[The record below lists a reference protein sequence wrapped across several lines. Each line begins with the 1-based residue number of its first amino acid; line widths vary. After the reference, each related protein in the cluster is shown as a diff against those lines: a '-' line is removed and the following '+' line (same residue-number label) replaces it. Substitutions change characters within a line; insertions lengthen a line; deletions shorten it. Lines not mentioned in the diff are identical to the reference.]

1 MADQQTPSPL
11 TGEGWGEG
19 ENLISDGAL
28 SDLRV
33 VEYSLG
39 PAGSMCGKA
48 FADLGADVLKIEP
61 PDGDPARILGP
72 FPDDISD
79 PESSGIFLYLNA
91 SKRGSTLDL
100 RQESD
105 RRLMHGLAAGADIFI
120 TDVQPKQASDLSID
134 SATIGGL
141 SRRLIR
147 VYVTPFGNTG
157 PYRDWKGTD
166 LIAWHMG
173 GMGWES
179 PAMFVTDP
187 EAHGPLRGTGNMGM
201 YFAGWVAAAGA
212 MCALFHRE
220 AYGGGQEI
228 DVSAMD
234 AVASHIR
241 GNFATYSYDIARLP
255 ESREKL
261 FFPWIW
267 EAEDG
272 YASQTFLLDHWWEG
286 LKRLMGSPPW
296 AEAQEFDTLGGR
308 RDNRD
313 RIEPGVAEWTRRHK
327 RSDLYQMLQGNGIP
341 CFPVQTVDEVVHSD
355 HYTARGFFVE
365 QHHPVTG
372 LVNQPGPAVRF
383 SGTPW
388 SLRSPA
394 PMLGQHNE
402 DLSRDV
408 LVERID
414 TLRTGPLEGQTS
426 STITQENAGLG
437 FTQQTSSTLT
447 GEGWSEG
454 EDPPPP
460 TDVTRNRPLE
470 GIRIIDFGWILSVPY
485 AGGWL
490 GSLGAEVIRVE
501 SNTRLEPG
509 RSALGGGADGVGGVN
524 RSAIWNCLNH
534 SKLGVTLNIR
544 DPEAQALVKELV
556 SVSDVVIENFSTGV
570 LDRLGLG
577 YEDLRKVRPDLIMLS
592 GSTMGTF
599 GPDSGSTGFGPNVCS
614 YAGQPSITGYE
625 GGQPQN
631 LGGNWPD
638 YLVGTMMVHSVLSA
652 LWHRRKTGQGQRI
665 ELAMA
670 EVISSMIPEAFLDY
684 TMNHRVPERVG
695 NHDPHMA
702 PHNVYRCSGV
712 DDWVAIAVQG
722 DAAWLRLCHEIGQP
736 DLASDPLFRTLE
748 SRKLNEDALDALVS
762 EWTGDRT
769 SVDVTHQLQSAGIA
783 AGPVMDVIAL
793 MVDEH
798 YRERGNIVEMDHT
811 EVGLRE
817 VAGLPIRFS
826 EIPRPAYYTAPL
838 LGEHNDEVL
847 CGLLGHLQDRIAS
860 LKASGAIH

>member
-11 TGEGWGEG
+11 TGAGWGEG

-48 FADLGADVLKIEP
+48 FADLGAEVLKIEP
-61 PDGDPARILGP
+61 PDGDPARSLGP

-91 SKRGSTLDL
+91 NKRGSTLDL

-120 TDVQPKQASDLSID
+120 TDVQPNQASDLSID

-157 PYRDWKGTD
+157 PYRDWKGAD

-220 AYGGGQEI
+220 AYGVGQEI

-296 AEAQEFDTLGGR
+296 ADAQEFDTLGGR

-355 HYTARGFFVE
+355 HYTERGFFVD
-365 QHHPVTG
+365 QRHPVAG
-372 LVNQPGPAVRF
+372 VIKQPGPAVRF
-383 SGTPW
+383 SRTP
-388 SLRSPA
+388 LNFHTPA
-394 PMLGQHNE
+394 PTLGQHNALLNARSTWVGADPRE
-402 DLSRDV
+402 AGSEALNDAETASSSNRWTPGGQV
-408 LVERID
+408 GRFERH
-414 TLRTGPLEGQTS
+414 
-426 STITQENAGLG
+426 
-437 FTQQTSSTLT
+437 
-447 GEGWSEG
+447 
-454 EDPPPP
+454 
-460 TDVTRNRPLE
+460 RPLA

-544 DPEAQALVKELV
+544 DPEAQALVKELA

-614 YAGQPSITGYE
+614 YAGQPSISGYE

-652 LWHRRKTGQGQRI
+652 LWHRRKTGEGQRI

-684 TMNHRVPERVG
+684 TINGRIPDRIG
-695 NHDPHMA
+695 NHDPHMS
-702 PHNVYRCSGV
+702 PHNVYRCSGA
-712 DDWVAIAVQG
+712 DDWVAIAVQ
-722 DAAWLRLCHEIGQP
+722 DAAAWLRLCHEIGQP
-736 DLASDPLFRTLE
+736 DLASDPRFRTLE

-762 EWTGDRT
+762 EWTGGRT
-769 SVDVTHQLQSAGIA
+769 SADVTHQLQSAGIA

-798 YRERGNIVEMDHT
+798 FRERGNIVEMDHT

-826 EIPRPAYYTAPL
+826 EIPRPGYYTAPL
-838 LGEHNDEVL
+838 LGEHNDDVL
-847 CGLLGHLQDRIAS
+847 CGLLGHLQDRVAS